1 MHDTFFVYN
10 LHELTGEEDD
20 STVEGAFE
28 DYLLVRPYEKN
39 TLMLYNKKTKE
50 LITLYKELLND
61 EEQNMIDNAA
71 IEDADYQGDKLT
83 FARKEGDT
91 LYFKHVEL
99 YGSKESELTYR
110 LK

>member
-10 LHELTGEEDD
+10 WHELTGEEDD

-28 DYLLVRPYEKN
+28 DYLLVRPDEKN

-50 LITLYKELLND
+50 TTTLYKELLNE
-61 EEQNMIDNAA
+61 EEQNIIDNAA
-71 IEDADYQGDKLT
+71 IKDADYQGDKLT
-83 FARKEGDT
+83 FVKKEGEM

-99 YGSKESELTYR
+99 MARRKAN
-110 LK
+110 